1 MPESICSA
9 FRLLSHF
16 NVGNR
21 PLASFRILTVYLTL
35 AALLFGNVAGWV
47 HVGCSSHQSGC
58 CAAHCN
64 SSALPHDESH
74 CHAHAGHTHDHGEQG
89 YSDHGCCDHAHTG
102 ANEHQTTCQSDVNV
116 ILAESESDQ
125 PSEPHDSDRCSICQS
140 FFASRYAIFLWD
152 TTVQL
157 EPLTASRDVAIAE
170 NAFVPQAICHLHRVR
185 GPPSV

>member
-1 MPESICSA
+1 MPESICSG
-9 FRLLSHF
+9 FRLLPLF

-58 CAAHCN
+58 CVSHCDL
-64 SSALPHDESH
+64 SARLHDESH
-74 CHAHAGHTHDHGEQG
+74 GQTHASHTHDHGE
-89 YSDHGCCDHAHTG
+89 HGCCHHAHTS
-102 ANEHQTTCQSDVNV
+102 ADEHETTCQSD
-116 ILAESESDQ
+116 ASCASTESESDQ
-125 PSEPHDSDRCSICQS
+125 PSEPHDSNRCSICQS
-140 FFASRYAIFLWD
+140 FSASRHAVFLWD

-157 EPLTASRDVAIAE
+157 EPLTANRDVTIAE
-170 NAFVPQAICHLHRVR
+170 NAFVPQATCHLHRVR